1 MSTLFTCIWR
11 IKLRRKFAHFRCITH
26 LRASQLSNATQL
38 LKYLLRTTSYFP
50 AGFLCVKTHFMRQ
63 KRLTLKLALLFAD
76 IRAARPLKK
85 KLMSLRVKWIM
96 ISLRSRLI
104 YFKRCEIDAS
114 ATRYASSCVTTSS
127 WSVFWCQESFLT
139 TRIPF
144 VLNWKSHMRIENP
157 KWTSAVAFSTSIVIC
172 KVPITNS
179 RTTWTC
185 KSSPFVSFF
194 ILSSLGGL
202 LKLQCLHIKGPRVSL
217 ADQTWLDA

>member
-1 MSTLFTCIWR
+1 
-11 IKLRRKFAHFRCITH
+11 
-26 LRASQLSNATQL
+26 
-38 LKYLLRTTSYFP
+38 
-50 AGFLCVKTHFMRQ
+50 MRQ
-63 KRLTLKLALLFAD
+63 KRLTLKFAD

-127 WSVFWCQESFLT
+127 WSVFLMP
-139 TRIPF
+139 RILF
-144 VLNWKSHMRIENP
+144 DNAAFCSLEICAAETEQNP
-157 KWTSAVAFSTSIVIC
+157 KWTSAAAIVIC

>member
-1 MSTLFTCIWR
+1 
-11 IKLRRKFAHFRCITH
+11 
-26 LRASQLSNATQL
+26 
-38 LKYLLRTTSYFP
+38 
-50 AGFLCVKTHFMRQ
+50 MRQ
-63 KRLTLKLALLFAD
+63 KRLTLKPALLFAD

-114 ATRYASSCVTTSS
+114 NEVRIFMRHYFLVICFSDAKNP
-127 WSVFWCQESFLT
+127 FWQRGLLFSGNLCAETEQ
-139 TRIPF
+139 
-144 VLNWKSHMRIENP
+144 NP
-157 KWTSAVAFSTSIVIC
+157 KWTSAAAIVIC

>member
-26 LRASQLSNATQL
+26 LRASQLSNATQV

-63 KRLTLKLALLFAD
+63 KRLTLKFAD

-114 ATRYASSCVTTSS
+114 ATSYASSCVTTSS
-127 WSVFWCQESFLT
+127 WSVFLMP
-139 TRIPF
+139 RILF
-144 VLNWKSHMRIENP
+144 DNAAFCSLEISEQNP
-157 KWTSAVAFSTSIVIC
+157 KWTSAAAIVIC

>member
-63 KRLTLKLALLFAD
+63 KRLTLKFAD

-114 ATRYASSCVTTSS
+114 ATSYASSCVTTSS
-127 WSVFWCQESFLT
+127 WSVFLMPRILFDNAAFCSLEISVQRQNKILSELPLLLLSFVRCQS
-139 TRIPF
+139 RIHEQHGH
-144 VLNWKSHMRIENP
+144 VR
-157 KWTSAVAFSTSIVIC
+157 
-172 KVPITNS
+172 VPLL
-179 RTTWTC
+179 
-185 KSSPFVSFF
+185 SPF
-194 ILSSLGGL
+194 LY
-202 LKLQCLHIKGPRVSL
+202 
-217 ADQTWLDA
+217 